1 MMEMHTHVIAG
12 GMDSRMSGGD
22 HAVALLAL
30 LYLPV
35 VIMAVLVALEI
46 GARAGLVAAAD
57 LRRAYLNSAPTVRLA
72 ALGMVISATIHLALA
87 PSHWAEDH
95 VRSVLFVLDG
105 IGLGGV
111 AITALTLRLPAW
123 RVAAV
128 GLLGAQICAYLGYV
142 AAGVERPDA
151 IGIATKL
158 VELAAIGL
166 VLAGSSHRVGSEGSW
181 LRQLASGDS

>member
-1 MMEMHTHVIAG
+1 
-12 GMDSRMSGGD
+12 MSGGD
-22 HAVALLAL
+22 HAVALMAL

-46 GARAGLVAAAD
+46 GARAGLEAAAD
-57 LRRAYLNSAPTVRLA
+57 LRRAYLNSPPTVRLA

-105 IGLGGV
+105 IGLSGV
-111 AITALTLRLPAW
+111 AIAGLALRLPAW

-128 GLLGAQICAYLGYV
+128 GLLGAEICAYLGYV
-142 AAGVERPDA
+142 VAGVEQLDA
-151 IGIATKL
+151 VGIATKL
-158 VELAAIGL
+158 VELAAIAVVL
-166 VLAGSSHRVGSEGSW
+166 VGSVHRVGSEGSW
-181 LRQLASGDS
+181 LPQRASGDGFPPTT